1 MARRAGVSQ
10 TRVSELER
18 GNITRLSHDAV
29 TRIAAVVEVLI
40 TLEARWRGS
49 DGERL
54 LDRRHAELVERV
66 VRELQYAGFETVVE
80 YTFNHFGERG
90 AADIVGWHAPSRS
103 LLIVEVKT
111 RLVDLQETLSTL
123 GRKVRIIPKLVVAD
137 RGWQPTSVSYI
148 LAVPDLSSLRRVV
161 DRHRSVFD
169 SAFPQ
174 RSLQV
179 RGWLRSP
186 AGQSLRGAWFLSD
199 SGVAAGRRRSTAAD
213 GQRRPDRP
221 PLSGHTDHRHEPP
234 VA

>member
-1 MARRAGVSQ
+1 MEHIRVGALVRAARQRVGLTQTDVARRAGVSQ

-29 TRIAAVVEVLI
+29 TRIAAAVKVLI

-123 GRKVRIIPKLVVAD
+123 GRKSASSRSWSSPTEVGSRRAFVHPRDAGSEQPAP
-137 RGWQPTSVSYI
+137 RGRP
-148 LAVPDLSSLRRVV
+148 PSLRVRLRLPAALPAGAWLAPIAGRTVPPGRVV
-161 DRHRSVFD
+161 
-169 SAFPQ
+169 
-174 RSLQV
+174 
-179 RGWLRSP
+179 
-186 AGQSLRGAWFLSD
+186 
-199 SGVAAGRRRSTAAD
+199 
-213 GQRRPDRP
+213 
-221 PLSGHTDHRHEPP
+221 P
-234 VA
+234 V